1 MKLLRIGEKGRE
13 KPAALDNN
21 GKIRD
26 ISSHIKDLNPST
38 LNFETISKIQNIDLS
53 SLPEISSS
61 ERIGACITDPGKFVA
76 IGLNYSDHAAETGAA
91 VPTEPIMF
99 MKATSSICGPNDD
112 VEIVSGSKK
121 LDWEVEL
128 GIVIGKNAKH
138 ISESQSQEHILGY
151 CLVND
156 VSEREWQIEKMGQWV
171 KGKSH
176 DTYGPIGPYLVT
188 KDEIKDVNNLNMTL
202 DVNGERMQTGN
213 TNTMI
218 FNVDIIVS
226 YVSKFMS
233 LQAGDIITTGTPP
246 GVGMGKKP
254 QIFLKA
260 GDQMKLSID
269 NLGDEVNSLEGSF
282 DLSTG
287 NDSDLNNNQTVD
299 VGDKDNS
306 AEILEED
313 PFPVKR
319 PFQKKSPAAPE
330 PEGHMLKKFSPA
342 APEGHAFK
350 KFLPAAP
357 GGHVQ
362 KIFRLRRL
370 PGISQIRFFPPFR
383 IFPPFPLASE
393 NFPPFPLPPFPN
405 A

>member
-1 MKLLRIGEKGRE
+1 MKLLRVGENGRE
-13 KPAALDNN
+13 KPAALDSN

-38 LNFETISKIQNIDLS
+38 LNFETISKIKNLDLS

-61 ERIGACITDPGKFVA
+61 ERIGACITEPGKFVA

-99 MKATSSICGPNDD
+99 MKATSSICGPNDNI
-112 VEIVSGSKK
+112 EIVPGSKK

-128 GIVIGKNAKH
+128 GIVIGKDAKH
-138 ISESQSQEHILGY
+138 ISENESQDHILGY

-188 KDEIKDVNNLNMTL
+188 KDEIKDINNLNMSL
-202 DVNGERMQTGN
+202 DVNGKRMQTGN
-213 TNTMI
+213 TSTMI
-218 FNVDIIVS
+218 FNVDTIVS

-254 QIFLKA
+254 QVFLKE
-260 GDQMKLSID
+260 GDKIRLSID
-269 NLGDEVNSLEGSF
+269 GLGEQNSK
-282 DLSTG
+282 
-287 NDSDLNNNQTVD
+287 VAK
-299 VGDKDNS
+299 V
-306 AEILEED
+306 
-313 PFPVKR
+313 
-319 PFQKKSPAAPE
+319 
-330 PEGHMLKKFSPA
+330 
-342 APEGHAFK
+342 
-350 KFLPAAP
+350 
-357 GGHVQ
+357 
-362 KIFRLRRL
+362 
-370 PGISQIRFFPPFR
+370 
-383 IFPPFPLASE
+383 
-393 NFPPFPLPPFPN
+393 
-405 A
+405 

>member
-1 MKLLRIGEKGRE
+1 MKLLRVGEKGRE

-38 LNFETISKIQNIDLS
+38 LNFETISKIQNMDLS
-53 SLPEISSS
+53 SLPEISSNG
-61 ERIGACITDPGKFVA
+61 RIGACITDPGKFVA

-254 QIFLKA
+254 QVFLKA
-260 GDQMKLSID
+260 GDQMKLSIE
-269 NLGDEVNSLEGSF
+269 NLGEQNSKVVS
-282 DLSTG
+282 
-287 NDSDLNNNQTVD
+287 
-299 VGDKDNS
+299 
-306 AEILEED
+306 I
-313 PFPVKR
+313 
-319 PFQKKSPAAPE
+319 
-330 PEGHMLKKFSPA
+330 
-342 APEGHAFK
+342 
-350 KFLPAAP
+350 
-357 GGHVQ
+357 
-362 KIFRLRRL
+362 
-370 PGISQIRFFPPFR
+370 
-383 IFPPFPLASE
+383 
-393 NFPPFPLPPFPN
+393 
-405 A
+405 